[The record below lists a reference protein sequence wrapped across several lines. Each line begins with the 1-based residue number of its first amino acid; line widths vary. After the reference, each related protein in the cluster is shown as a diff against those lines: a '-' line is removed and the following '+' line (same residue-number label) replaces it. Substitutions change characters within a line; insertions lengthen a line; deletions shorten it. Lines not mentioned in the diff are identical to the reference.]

1 MEFNCQILHP
11 KHHTRYIKRNEEEE
25 EEEEEDKEEEDKEE
39 EKGKRQKGTLYFKK
53 VRSL

>member
-25 EEEEEDKEEEDKEE
+25 EEEEEEDKEE